1 MGTDSYQVKY
11 DDTELKYAAGLQI
24 VISIKTLTVIN
35 VSTITYSH
43 EHVDDNQL
51 DEIIHVTLR
60 KSY

>member
-1 MGTDSYQVKY
+1 LLIDSYQVKC
-11 DDTELKYAAGLQI
+11 DDTELKYALQV
-24 VISIKTLTVIN
+24 VISKNTYSYNISMIK
-35 VSTITYSH
+35 YSH